1 MSFLYPVTVEIVTMR
16 TEAQLEA
23 KRAEIVKDLW
33 VNEGYSSGE
42 IAAIVRVSES
52 EAQEIINRRDR
63 DT

>member
-1 MSFLYPVTVEIVTMR
+1 MR

-33 VNEGYSSGE
+33 VNQGYSSGE

-52 EAQEIINRRDR
+52 EAAQEIINRRDR